1 MTILALLIGT
11 GFIVAALFIL
21 PGTYYF
27 TRYYW
32 GPAIMTWFSGDYIGI
47 EGEKEWLFFLSMP
60 L

>member
-32 GPAIMTWFSGDYIGI
+32 GPAIMTWFS
-47 EGEKEWLFFLSMP
+47 
-60 L
+60 